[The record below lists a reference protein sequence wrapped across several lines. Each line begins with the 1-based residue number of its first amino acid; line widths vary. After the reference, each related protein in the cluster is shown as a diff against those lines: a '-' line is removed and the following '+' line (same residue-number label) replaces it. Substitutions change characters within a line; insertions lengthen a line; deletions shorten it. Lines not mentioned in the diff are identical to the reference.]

1 MLTLPQWL
9 LNHAKGIRT
18 WDKLLDILSL
28 REEIRPIK
36 CIILFSLS
44 QKLLIDYRS
53 QFIAIQKIILY
64 ILPQT
69 KTKSKY
75 SIILNKNLNQKNKL

>member
-18 WDKLLDILSL
+18 RDKLLDILSL

-36 CIILFSLS
+36 CIILFSLT
-44 QKLLIDYRS
+44 QKLSIDYRS